1 MDSSGENDF
10 PLAMHMTAMHIQQI
24 QATREPTMSLN
35 RLYNLIGNHL
45 KTLVPETQQFAAM
58 CAYCERHGLDTPWDN
73 DLKGI
78 TPEQA
83 IGKTISAVFRINAD
97 DPEHTETVTGKIVAV
112 HEFRGVLASFP
123 AGLILV
129 NQIDLIEFL

>member
-1 MDSSGENDF
+1 MESSGENDF
-10 PLAMHMTAMHIQQI
+10 ALPLHMAAAHIHQL

-35 RLYNLIGNHL
+35 RLYKLVGDHL
-45 KTLVPETQQFAAM
+45 KTLVPETQQFAAL
-58 CAYCERHGLDTPWDN
+58 CAYCDRHCLDTPWDN

-83 IGKTISAVFRINAD
+83 IGKTIAAVFRINAD
-97 DPEHTETVTGKIVAV
+97 DSEHTETVTGKIVAV
-112 HEFRGVLASFP
+112 HEFRGMVASFP

-129 NQIDLIEFL
+129 NQIDRWDFV